1 VVLNPKEIMIISN
14 QKIKKAII
22 SALADEDMMKIMN
35 SVADEPKSIRTI
47 MTEQNIAYTT
57 TYRKTKLLIDQ
68 SLLVVDRF
76 EITPDGKKSSLVRST
91 LRSIAVKYE
100 KDGTVFVEAEENVNA
115 LKKVM
120 KNFLSIE

>member
-1 VVLNPKEIMIISN
+1 MIISN
-14 QKIKKAII
+14 QKIKKAITI
-22 SALADEDMMKIMN
+22 ALADEDIMKIMN
-35 SVADEPKSIRTI
+35 SVTDESKSLRSI
-47 MTEQNIAYTT
+47 MIERNIAYTT
-57 TYRKTKLLIDQ
+57 AYRKTKWLLNQ

-100 KDGTVFVEAEENVNA
+100 EDGTVSVEAEENVNA

-120 KNFLSIE
+120 KNFLSFE

>member
-1 VVLNPKEIMIISN
+1 MIISN
-14 QKIKKAII
+14 KKIKKAIVA
-22 SALADEDMMKIMN
+22 ALADEDMMKIMN
-35 SVADEPKSIRTI
+35 SVTDESKSIRTI
-47 MTEQNIAYTT
+47 MANRNIAYTT
-57 TYRKTKLLIDQ
+57 AYRKTKWLLNQ

-91 LRSIAVKYE
+91 LRSVAVKYE
-100 KDGTVFVEAEENVNA
+100 QDGSISVEAVENVNA

>member
-1 VVLNPKEIMIISN
+1 MIISN

-22 SALADEDMMKIMN
+22 AALADEDMMKIMN
-35 SVADEPKSIRTI
+35 SVTDESKSIRSI
-47 MTEQNIAYTT
+47 MTEKNIAYTT
-57 TYRKTKLLIDQ
+57 TYRKTKWLLNQ

-76 EITPDGKKSSLVRST
+76 EITPDGKKSSLVRSA

-100 KDGTVFVEAEENVNA
+100 QDGSVFVEAEENVNA

-120 KNFLSIE
+120 KNFLSMD